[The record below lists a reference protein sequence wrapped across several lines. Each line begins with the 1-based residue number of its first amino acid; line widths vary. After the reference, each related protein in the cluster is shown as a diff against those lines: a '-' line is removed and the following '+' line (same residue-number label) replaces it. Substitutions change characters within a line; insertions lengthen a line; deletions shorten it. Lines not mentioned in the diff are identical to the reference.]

1 MAGETTLVAAA
12 TARNFYDNPGA
23 GLFVVAFNLT
33 FGTTDTEL
41 NDIMQAGY
49 LAGNTRVIAYTYSA
63 TAMAASALVQK
74 ITVGSVDIATGLTNA
89 VAGTIATGPALT
101 LPTTAA
107 GAPTL
112 VQVQTTTA
120 AVTPAAGTAVL
131 LLHCQKA

>member
-1 MAGETTLVAAA
+1 MAGETTLVGAS

-23 GLFVVAFNLT
+23 GLFVVPFNLT
-33 FGTTDTEL
+33 FGTGDTEL

-74 ITVGSVDIATGLTNA
+74 ITVGGVDIATGLTNA

-107 GAPTL
+107 GTPAL

>member
-1 MAGETTLVAAA
+1 MAGETTLVGAA

-23 GLFVVAFNLT
+23 GVFVVPFNLT
-33 FGTTDTEL
+33 FGATDTEL

-74 ITVGSVDIATGLTNA
+74 ITVGGVDIATGLTNA

-101 LPTTAA
+101 LPVTAA
-107 GAPTL
+107 GQPAL
-112 VQVQTTTA
+112 VQVQSTTA